1 MLRCLLVLAALVV
14 LLPAAEAFRCAAT
27 RFSGR
32 SSWSTLSAKADG
44 PSSSEDSKSSKKFEF
59 NVGKLVQLIGMGAGE
74 CDQQHTVA
82 AEGGEPSSSLMV
94 VVMVIIPYD
103 SYDSRIGVFSAFII

>member
-44 PSSSEDSKSSKKFEF
+44 PSEDDSKSSKKFEF

-74 CDQQHTVA
+74 CVQQHAVA
-82 AEGGEPSSSLMV
+82 AGKN
-94 VVMVIIPYD
+94 
-103 SYDSRIGVFSAFII
+103 RRRR